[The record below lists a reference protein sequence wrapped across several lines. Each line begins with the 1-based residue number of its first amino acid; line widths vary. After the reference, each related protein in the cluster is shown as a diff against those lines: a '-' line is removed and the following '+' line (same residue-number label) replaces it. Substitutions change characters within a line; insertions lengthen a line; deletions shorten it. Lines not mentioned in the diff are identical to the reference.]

1 MNWSQVSLKQMKLQ
15 SEQGDAEVVMKYDGC
30 NWYEALSAN
39 ETEPV
44 SNPRQLEVDVNY
56 MTEVVIGQR
65 EIRESVQQEWL
76 DVFGLGMEAA
86 E

>member
-1 MNWSQVSLKQMKLQ
+1 MKLQ

-44 SNPRQLEVDVNY
+44 SNPR
-56 MTEVVIGQR
+56 
-65 EIRESVQQEWL
+65 
-76 DVFGLGMEAA
+76 
-86 E
+86 